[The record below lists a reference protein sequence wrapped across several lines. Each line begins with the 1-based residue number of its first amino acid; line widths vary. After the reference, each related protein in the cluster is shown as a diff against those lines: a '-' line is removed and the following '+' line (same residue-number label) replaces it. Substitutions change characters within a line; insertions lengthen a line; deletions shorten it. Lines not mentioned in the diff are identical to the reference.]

1 MTREEATQRLLPNG
15 PVVYAT
21 GPYNEAHLTRDT
33 VFALQLIDALEKL
46 GLLGGDQPSVARK
59 RKPKRQ
65 GKHGDLKAHG

>member
-46 GLLGGDQPSVARK
+46 GLLGGDQPGVTGEGEAEGDR
-59 RKPKRQ
+59 
-65 GKHGDLKAHG
+65 KHGDLEHDR